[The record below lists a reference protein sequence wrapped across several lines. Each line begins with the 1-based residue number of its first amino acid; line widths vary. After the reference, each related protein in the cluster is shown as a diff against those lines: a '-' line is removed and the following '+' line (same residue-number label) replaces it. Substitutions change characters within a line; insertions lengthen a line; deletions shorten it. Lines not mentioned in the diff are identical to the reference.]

1 MINIKGVISVF
12 LPFPFCCGF
21 RAMRILSYL
30 FLVASFPRWN
40 SCNAATSPLT
50 FQAEGASFRAPV
62 TTAPGF
68 SARVLF
74 SNLATRR
81 GITLDA
87 DENILVVERGFGVT
101 AFRPVDGGWQRT
113 VVVANPN
120 FTQGIQIDDGL
131 LYVSTASEVLVYSY
145 DAVYQ
150 SVNSTVPRTVV
161 TGLPPDG
168 GVLHSVAV

>member
-1 MINIKGVISVF
+1 
-12 LPFPFCCGF
+12 
-21 RAMRILSYL
+21 
-30 FLVASFPRWN
+30 
-40 SCNAATSPLT
+40 
-50 FQAEGASFRAPV
+50 V

-168 GVLHSVAV
+168 GMFHSVAV